1 MKPMAIIMKKSF
13 FCILLFAI
21 YGCVAHANVSTGA
34 PVAADDFVV
43 TLSIL
48 NVTSE
53 TATVRYQ
60 SLPANRPRTYGNFLA
75 IWQGRMIPWQAPPLA
90 RITIPQDTDSGSVVL
105 SGFTLAN
112 LDYVVG
118 YGTGPKASTIA
129 ASVPIPPDAGT
140 GTAADTGSGP
150 ASTSVTMTLSSL
162 TSETVAVRY
171 ATLPGYLPFSYGN
184 WVGIWPGRM
193 SPYNAF
199 QPLACADVA
208 SDANLGTVA
217 MNGLS
222 LGAGETYTL
231 VYFTGP
237 AAPASADTP
246 AAGCA
251 AAWSAAGTQTP
262 NTTQA
267 AAMLVFQ
274 AASRTT
280 TP

>member
-1 MKPMAIIMKKSF
+1 MIRSF
-13 FCILLFAI
+13 FFVLLFAI
-21 YGCVAHANVSTGA
+21 YGCVAHANVGTGA
-34 PVAADDFVV
+34 PVAADDGVITV
-43 TLSIL
+43 SIL
-48 NVTSE
+48 SVTSE
-53 TATVRYQ
+53 TATVGYR
-60 SLPANRPRTYGNFLA
+60 SLPANRPKTYGNFLA

-118 YGTGPKASTIA
+118 YGTGPMVSTVA
-129 ASVPIPPDAGT
+129 ASAPITPDAGT
-140 GTAADTGSGP
+140 GTTTGAGNGP
-150 ASTSVTMTLSSL
+150 ASASVTMTLSSL

-171 ATLPGYLPFSYGN
+171 ATLPGYLPSSYGN
-184 WVGIWPGRM
+184 WIGIWPGQM

-199 QPLACADVA
+199 RPLACVDVA

-217 MNGLS
+217 INGLS

-237 AAPASADTP
+237 AVPASADGP
-246 AAGCA
+246 ATGCA

-274 AASRTT
+274 AASRTA